1 MSDVT
6 HVIVKLTHPQPR
18 RWMRFDDNYDDEYF
32 GTAKELIMCKD
43 CKHYD
48 VGENDS
54 ECWTLCEQHEMH
66 VDDDF
71 FCKDGERK
79 EE

>member
-6 HVIVKLTHPQPR
+6 HVIVKLAYPQPR
-18 RWMRFDDNYDDEYF
+18 QWMRFDDNYDDEYF

-43 CKHYD
+43 CKYKYTE
-48 VGENDS
+48 GENVTANY
-54 ECWTLCEQHEMH
+54 CLLAHNIAMP
-66 VDDDF
+66 DDWHCADA
-71 FCKDGERK
+71 ERK

>member
-1 MSDVT
+1 MKE
-6 HVIVKLTHPQPR
+6 VIYLEWIEDGQITGVR
-18 RWMRFDDNYDDEYF
+18 A
-32 GTAKELIMCKD
+32 GELIRCKD

-66 VDDDF
+66 VDEDF